1 LTKELRVGQIGEGVH
16 GLLEGVHSLGKGC
29 VSGFHQVLGGSEGT
43 FMKSAISGGEIG
55 LSRLA
60 LQIG

>member
-1 LTKELRVGQIGEGVH
+1 VGQIGEGVH

-29 VSGFHQVLGGSEGT
+29 VSGIHQVLGGSEGT
-43 FMKSAISGGEIG
+43 FMKRAISGGEIG